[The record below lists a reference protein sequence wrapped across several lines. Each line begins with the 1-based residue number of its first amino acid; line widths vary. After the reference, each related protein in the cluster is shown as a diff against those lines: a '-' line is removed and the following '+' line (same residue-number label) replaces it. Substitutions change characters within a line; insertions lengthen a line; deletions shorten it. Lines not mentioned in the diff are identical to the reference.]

1 MPDLVKI
8 ANARD
13 HAVSG
18 AGRLIRLS
26 AGISLREMARAIGV
40 DPSTLLKWE
49 RGEHRPTGAAAER
62 WVDELILLAERKR
75 PRQRE
80 ATAP

>member
-1 MPDLVKI
+1 MDDLVKV

-18 AGRLIRLS
+18 AGRLVRLT
-26 AGISLREMARAIGV
+26 AGISLREMARAIAV

-49 RGEHRPTGAAAER
+49 RGEHRPTGAAAGR
-62 WVDELILLAERKR
+62 WVDELTRLAERKR
-75 PRQRE
+75 PRPRD
-80 ATAP
+80 ATPS